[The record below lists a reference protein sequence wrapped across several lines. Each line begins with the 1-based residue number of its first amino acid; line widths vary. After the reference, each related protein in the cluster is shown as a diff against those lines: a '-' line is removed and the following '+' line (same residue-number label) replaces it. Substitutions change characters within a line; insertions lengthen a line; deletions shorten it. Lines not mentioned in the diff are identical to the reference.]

1 MRFGLTIAAVEP
13 VAQIARYAQ
22 VAEEAGFETI
32 WLSPSGPW
40 FKDSLVYLAA
50 MASQTK
56 KIGLGLMAT
65 TPYERNAGTLAAEML
80 TLNELSD
87 GRAKLAVAIG
97 VEQKLKALGI
107 DPKLPLTA
115 MRETV
120 EVIKSLSTG
129 ETVTY
134 QGKVVKLEGLKF
146 PWAKPFPVYVAGSS
160 QRTLEMAGEVSDGA
174 MIAHF
179 PASYTKWA
187 GELMWAAAERKGRN
201 RKDVELLVQAM
212 TVLSQDRDEA
222 LKRIKAVKIDP
233 LRPKSF
239 LFFLGPALWASKES
253 KVLERSGFDPQEIQ
267 MLEREDEYLKSFESG
282 KGDMSRLDSAIPTSL
297 EEKICK
303 TLAVAGNGDDCLKRV
318 KDWESTG
325 ISEFL
330 PGFWGYET
338 RSESTLG
345 GIESFKRE
353 IIPQF
358 RNVA

>member
-13 VAQIARYAQ
+13 VAQIAKYAQ
-22 VAEEAGFETI
+22 VAEEAGFKTI

-50 MASQTK
+50 MAAQTK
-56 KIGLGLMAT
+56 TIGLGLMAT

-80 TLNELSD
+80 TLNEISD
-87 GRAKLAVAIG
+87 GRAKLAIAIG
-97 VEQKLKALGI
+97 VEQKLRAFGI
-107 DPKLPLTA
+107 DAKLPLTA

-120 EVIKSLSTG
+120 EVVKRLSTG

-134 QGKVVKLEGLKF
+134 QGKVVKLNGLKF

-160 QRTLEMAGEVSDGA
+160 QRTLEMAGEVADGA

-187 GELMWAAAERKGRN
+187 GDLMWAAAERKGRD

-212 TVLSQDRDEA
+212 TVISKDREDA

-239 LFFLGPALWASKES
+239 LFFLGPAQWASKES
-253 KVLERSGFDPQEIQ
+253 KVLERSGFEPHEIEV
-267 MLEREDEYLKSFESG
+267 LEREDAYLKSFESG
-282 KGDMSRLDSAIPTSL
+282 KGDPSRLDSAIPPSL
-297 EEKICK
+297 QEKICT
-303 TLAVAGNGDDCLKRV
+303 TLAVAGNGEDCLKRV
-318 KDWESTG
+318 KDWEDTG
-325 ISEFL
+325 VAEFL

-338 RSESTLG
+338 RSESTLS
-345 GIESFKRE
+345 GIDSFKHE
-353 IIPQF
+353 ILPHFPQ
-358 RNVA
+358 